1 MASARRRFLYGC
13 HVSTQ
18 NNLSHTI
25 LLTVHVPRKLYTI
38 LYNVLDSCYGQN
50 LGFEDPAS
58 VSSAISRVF
67 DGQHQLDLWRLQ
79 LVPSLGFRIW
89 DTLMNPE
96 DVEKMDED
104 LIICHRFSI
113 VLSVRYN
120 NLRIL
125 LHRRHLESLLKSFGT
140 SDDNSGNAEK
150 RFLHQMSLNSV
161 ESCVES
167 AISIISIV
175 HCITLS
181 SSWRRELLGAWNY
194 SLYYST

>member
-1 MASARRRFLYGC
+1 M
-13 HVSTQ
+13 V
-18 NNLSHTI
+18 
-25 LLTVHVPRKLYTI
+25 RKLYAI
-38 LYNVLDSCYGQN
+38 LYNFLDSCYGQN

-58 VSSAISRVF
+58 VSNAISRLF

-89 DTLMNPE
+89 DTPMSSE
-96 DVEKMDED
+96 DVEKMDKD

-120 NLRIL
+120 NLQIL
-125 LHRRHLESLLKSFGT
+125 LHRRRLESLLKSLGT
-140 SDDNSGNAEK
+140 SENDSSNGDQ
-150 RFLHQMSLNSV
+150 RLLRQMSLNSV
-161 ESCVES
+161 ESCVGS

-175 HCITLS
+175 HCITRS

-194 SLYYST
+194 SLYYSKHSLYPRRLI

>member
-1 MASARRRFLYGC
+1 MDL
-13 HVSTQ
+13 T
-18 NNLSHTI
+18 L
-25 LLTVHVPRKLYTI
+25 LLTAARKLYAI

-50 LGFEDPAS
+50 LGFEDPAP

-89 DTLMNPE
+89 DTPMSSEN
-96 DVEKMDED
+96 VEKMDKV

-125 LHRRHLESLLKSFGT
+125 LHRRHLESLLKSLGT
-140 SDDNSGNAEK
+140 SEEESSADK
-150 RFLHQMSLNSV
+150 RLLRQMSLNSV

-194 SLYYST
+194 SLYYSKQYPRRIL